1 MTIRLSALLILLL
14 GPSTAQAVPSFEEVK
29 AAYRSTDAVLVDR
42 HGDLLAQRR
51 ISPHGRRL
59 PWVALDRISPAVVPT
74 LLFAEDRRFFHH
86 QGVDWRALAGSAVSS
101 LSGHAPR
108 GASTLTMQLASLI
121 DPTTLHPSGER
132 RSLRQKWDQMRAAQA
147 IESTWG
153 KRAIL
158 EAYLNLVIFRGEW
171 QGVEAA
177 ARGLF
182 GKAPHGLT
190 QDDAVIL
197 ISLLPAPQAGPEAVT
212 ARACR
217 LASGLGLTTSCPAL
231 RASVSAALNRRQPLA
246 AVAALAPH
254 VAARLLTGTASSAS
268 VGRRVSSTLDAGLQ
282 RTATEALRAQL
293 EGLEDRH
300 VTDGAVLVVDNH
312 SGQVLAY
319 VGSSGGRSPAP
330 FVDGVRAP
338 RQAGST
344 LKPFLYALAFE
355 RKVLTPASLL
365 EDSPL
370 DVPFANGVYRPKNY
384 DSRFHGPVVVREAL
398 AASLNVPAVRT
409 LGLVGAE
416 SFVER
421 LNALGFEHIRED
433 GDFYGPALA
442 LGSAE
447 VTLWE
452 LVRAYRILATNGRRQ
467 DLHLTPSD
475 STQTGPVVLS
485 PDAAYLVSEI
495 LSDREARSSTFGLES
510 TLATRYWSA
519 VKTGTS
525 TDMRDNW
532 CIGYSDRYTVGV
544 WVGNFSGEPMWS
556 VSGMSGAAPVWIEI
570 MNRLHDGKPEQA
582 VIPPS
587 GVVTAPA
594 SQLTQGTA
602 RAEWFLRGTE
612 PPRLSPVPAA
622 GQPLIRYP
630 APDTVMVV
638 DPDIPTDRQRLF
650 FEASGWTANLRW
662 TVDGM
667 PLAEIGALVPWRP
680 RAGRH
685 RVALHDPD
693 GRVLDATLFLV
704 KGGSSRTP
712 MEQERSGDR

>member
-1 MTIRLSALLILLL
+1 MTIRLSVLLLVLL
-14 GPSTAQAVPSFEEVK
+14 GPSTAQAIPSFEEVK

-59 PWVALDRISPAVVPT
+59 PWVALDRLSPAVVPT

-86 QGVDWRALAGSAVSS
+86 QGVDWQALAGSAVSS
-101 LSGHAPR
+101 LSGRIPR

-121 DPTTLHPSGER
+121 DPTNLRPSGDR

-217 LASGLGLTTSCPAL
+217 LASGMGLTTSCPAL
-231 RASVSAALNRRQPLA
+231 RTSVSAALDRRQPLA
-246 AVAALAPH
+246 AMANLAPH
-254 VAARLLTGTASSAS
+254 VAARLLTGAASSAL
-268 VGRRVSSTLDAGLQ
+268 VERRISSTLDAGLQ
-282 RTATEALRAQL
+282 RTATEVLRSQL

-300 VTDGAVLVVDNH
+300 VTDGAVLVVDNR
-312 SGQVLAY
+312 SGEVLAY

-355 RKVLTPASLL
+355 RKLLTPASLL

-370 DVPFANGVYRPKNY
+370 DVPLANGVYRPKNY
-384 DSRFHGPVVVREAL
+384 DSRFHGPVAVREAL

-421 LNALGFEHIRED
+421 LNAVGFEHIRED

-442 LGSAE
+442 LGSAD

-467 DLHLTPSD
+467 DLRLTPSD
-475 STQTGPVVLS
+475 ATQTGPVVLS

-495 LSDREARSSTFGLES
+495 LSDREARSRTFGLES
-510 TLATRYWSA
+510 ALATRYWSA

-556 VSGMSGAAPVWIEI
+556 VSGLSGAAPVWVEI
-570 MNRLHDGKPEQA
+570 MNRLHEDNPGRPMDP
-582 VIPPS
+582 PPS
-587 GVVTAPA
+587 LVKA
-594 SQLTQGTA
+594 SISASTVRRPQGD
-602 RAEWFLRGTE
+602 WILPGTE
-612 PPRLSPVPAA
+612 LRRSTNEPMAALPRI
-622 GQPLIRYP
+622 QYP
-630 APDTVMVV
+630 APETVMVI

-650 FEASGWTANLRW
+650 FEAAGWRAGLRW
-662 TVDGM
+662 RVDDR
-667 PLAEIGALVPWRP
+667 PLDSAESLVAWSPRP
-680 RAGRH
+680 GRH
-685 RVALHDPD
+685 HVVLQSPD
-693 GRVLDATLFLV
+693 GQALDIVSFLV
-704 KGGSSRTP
+704 KGESTAMRVP
-712 MEQERSGDR
+712 RSPSHD